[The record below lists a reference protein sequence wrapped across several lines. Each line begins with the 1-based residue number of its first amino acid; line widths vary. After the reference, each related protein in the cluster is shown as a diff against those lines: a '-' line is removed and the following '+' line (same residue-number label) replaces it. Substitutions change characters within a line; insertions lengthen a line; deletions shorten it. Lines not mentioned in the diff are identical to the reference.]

1 MFRTEIL
8 KFQNSKIQSF
18 ESSKFLWSRIPKHE
32 NIFWSL
38 KFIKFYSFLKKVQKL
53 QNKVQKFQ
61 NSIPKFLFRNYMLI
75 DN

>member
-38 KFIKFYSFLKKVQKL
+38 KFTKFYSFLKKVQKL
-53 QNKVQKFQ
+53 QNKV
-61 NSIPKFLFRNYMLI
+61 
-75 DN
+75 

>member
-38 KFIKFYSFLKKVQKL
+38 KFTKFYSFLKKVQKL
-53 QNKVQKFQ
+53 QNKKFK
-61 NSIPKFLFRNYMLI
+61 NLKKI
-75 DN
+75 